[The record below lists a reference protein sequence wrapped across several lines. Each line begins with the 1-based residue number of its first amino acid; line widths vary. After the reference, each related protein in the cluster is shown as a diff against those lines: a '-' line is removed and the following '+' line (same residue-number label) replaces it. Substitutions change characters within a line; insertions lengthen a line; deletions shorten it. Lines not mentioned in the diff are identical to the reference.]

1 MEDDEARADRRNRRK
16 HSCLISR
23 VSSRHAA
30 RLDSREES
38 FIYIYIFRW
47 AQEFRVPSLGLVI
60 REKKEKKKKE
70 KEGVKEKGKNYRKNS
85 FVPKVVI
92 F

>member
-38 FIYIYIFRW
+38 FIYIFRW

-60 REKKEKKKKE
+60 REKKEKEKKE

-85 FVPKVVI
+85 VPKVVI

>member
-38 FIYIYIFRW
+38 FIYIFRW

-85 FVPKVVI
+85 VPKVVI

>member
-38 FIYIYIFRW
+38 FIYIYI
-47 AQEFRVPSLGLVI
+47 SLGPGI
-60 REKKEKKKKE
+60 SCPIPGPRYTRE
-70 KEGVKEKGKNYRKNS
+70 EGEEEEGKRRSKRKGKKL
-85 FVPKVVI
+85 
-92 F
+92 

>member
-1 MEDDEARADRRNRRK
+1 M
-16 HSCLISR
+16 L
-23 VSSRHAA
+23 
-30 RLDSREES
+30 LDWILERSHL
-38 FIYIYIFRW
+38 YIYIFRW

-85 FVPKVVI
+85 VPKVVI

>member
-60 REKKEKKKKE
+60 REKKEKEKKE

-85 FVPKVVI
+85 VPKVVI